1 MWAIKMRLN
10 LSLAA
15 LAATLVVAMPAAA
28 QQSSATATA
37 KGVVLEPVTL
47 TWVSDLDFGTVAASA
62 AAGTVSVDPDS
73 ALRSASGGVT
83 LVPSAFSRA
92 QFAGLGQAGQ
102 TVGLSL
108 TPPAGNVLVGPGGA
122 TVSVNSMTLDAA
134 GTTRTLPG
142 SGAFT
147 VYVGGAFGIAANQA
161 NGTYSALFQLT
172 ANYQ

>member
-1 MWAIKMRLN
+1 MRLN
-10 LSLAA
+10 IGLAA
-15 LAATLVVAMPAAA
+15 FAATLAAA
-28 QQSSATATA
+28 TPAIAQQTSATATA
-37 KGVVLEPVTL
+37 KGVVLEPLTL
-47 TWVSDLDFGTVAASA
+47 SWVSDLDFGTVAGSA

-73 ALRSASGGVT
+73 ALRASSGGVT
-83 LVPSAFSRA
+83 LVPSTFSRA
-92 QFAGLGQAGQ
+92 RFDGLGQAGQ
-102 TVGLSL
+102 TVGLTL

-147 VYVGGAFGIAANQA
+147 VYVGGSFGIAANQA

-172 ANYQ
+172 ADYQ